1 MEREQA
7 VEVLERIIQSCKTVD
22 GQFLALMPPNL
33 SDSLSNGYQIHIKAN
48 LTGME
53 RKCLEDILNE
63 HRLVWHEMAEK
74 TIIY

>member
-7 VEVLERIIQSCKTVD
+7 VEVLERIIESCKTVD

-33 SDSLSNGYQIHIKAN
+33 SDSLSHGYQIHIKAN

-53 RKCLEDILNE
+53 RKCLENFLKE
-63 HRLVWHEMAEK
+63 HKLVWHEAEEK